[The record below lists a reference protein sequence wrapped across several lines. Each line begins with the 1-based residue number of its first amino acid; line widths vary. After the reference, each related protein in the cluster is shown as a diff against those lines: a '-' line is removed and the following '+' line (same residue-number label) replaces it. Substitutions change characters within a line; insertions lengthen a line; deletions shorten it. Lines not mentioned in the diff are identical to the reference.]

1 MGNTSSCCKN
11 NSCYKN
17 DLYDMNMRLYNR
29 HNKIHCNNKNLL
41 KKQWFVLSENN
52 FHTVYDE
59 DVAKAMLYGST

>member
-1 MGNTSSCCKN
+1 
-11 NSCYKN
+11 
-17 DLYDMNMRLYNR
+17 MNMRLYNR